1 MAQGG
6 RSLVDSLNRLI
17 QHPPKAR
24 ERLGPPDAAEALRGR
39 GQAKPTTET
48 TGTGAG
54 IASPLTEP
62 DAAER
67 TYHPEQALTSSD
79 GVFTIMIEPLQRLVL
94 QDANSAEV
102 VVEYAIP
109 PAP

>member
-1 MAQGG
+1 MTD
-6 RSLVDSLNRLI
+6 RRLI
-17 QHPPKAR
+17 DDINRVITHPAR
-24 ERLGPPDAAEALRGR
+24 TREPLPPAAGQAAIPGR
-39 GQAKPTTET
+39 GEGKPTA
-48 TGTGAG
+48 GGSGGG

>member
-1 MAQGG
+1 MTD
-6 RSLVDSLNRLI
+6 RRLIDDLNRVI
-17 QHPPKAR
+17 THPARAR
-24 ERLGPPDAAEALRGR
+24 EPLPPAAGQAAIPGR
-39 GQAKPTTET
+39 GEGKPTAG
-48 TGTGAG
+48 GTGSG

>member
-24 ERLGPPDAAEALRGR
+24 ERLGQPNAAEALSGR
-39 GQAKPTTET
+39 GQAKPTTAG
-48 TGTGAG
+48 GTGSG

>member
-1 MAQGG
+1 MTD
-6 RSLVDSLNRLI
+6 RRLKDDLNRLI
-17 QHPPKAR
+17 DPPR
-24 ERLGPPDAAEALRGR
+24 QLRPPLAPAA
-39 GQAKPTTET
+39 GQAAIAGFGVGRPGPTGG
-48 TGTGAG
+48 GTGGG

-62 DAAER
+62 DAADR

-79 GVFTIMIEPLQRLVL
+79 GVFTLLIEPLHRLVL